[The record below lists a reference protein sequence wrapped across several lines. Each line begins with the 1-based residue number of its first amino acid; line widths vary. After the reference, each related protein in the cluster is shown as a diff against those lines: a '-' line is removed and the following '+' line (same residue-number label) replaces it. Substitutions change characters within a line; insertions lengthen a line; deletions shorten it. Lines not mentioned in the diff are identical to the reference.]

1 MEQFLSI
8 HIYLKLIMHERS
20 VEKKEGLIITSADI
34 VFIIL
39 ISCLNHQAVNIIQ
52 LIVRPSFCFHFLD
65 IS

>member
-52 LIVRPSFCFHFLD
+52 TNCAAFILFSFP
-65 IS
+65 